1 MGRGKSLK
9 ARIRGGESASLEFKS
24 VPPGETKLARVIASF
39 ANSSGGDLVLGVD
52 DLGRIVGLDD
62 PVAARRVLERA
73 LALVDPRPE
82 TRLEPYVHELKDVLV
97 LEVQAFEDGSLCHV
111 DEGEEQV
118 LCFRVGKET
127 RRVGRDVEKLVLNL
141 RRRFA
146 GKSARIPEAKRLVAW
161 LWERGEA
168 PESACAHHLNWS
180 KHRLRKLAEALV
192 ADGFL
197 VPARLGEGRAYQVIR
212 RF

>member
-24 VPPGETKLARVIASF
+24 VPPGDVKLARVIASF
-39 ANSSGGDLVLGVD
+39 ANSAGGDLVLGVD

-62 PVAARRVLERA
+62 PSAARHELERA
-73 LALVDPRPE
+73 LERLDPPPR
-82 TRLEPYVHELKDVLV
+82 TRLESYVHDLKDVLV
-97 LEVQAFEDGSLCHV
+97 LEVDVFEDGTLCHV
-111 DEGEEQV
+111 DEGDDEV

-146 GKSARIPEAKRLVAW
+146 GRSARIPEARRLVAW

-168 PESACAHHLNWS
+168 PETACAHHLNWS

-197 VPARLGEGRAYQVIR
+197 VPARLGQGRAYQAVR

>member
-1 MGRGKSLK
+1 M
-9 ARIRGGESASLEFKS
+9 
-24 VPPGETKLARVIASF
+24 PPGETKLARVIASF